1 MADKEV
7 FPINLYDSNGAQVGT
22 AEHDEDLLDP
32 SMREHLLESG
42 GKTYKWD
49 QRNGRWTQVA
59 DTIKLGKAEAVQPGG
74 STPTHAKP

>member
-49 QRNGRWTQVA
+49 QRNGRWTQVV
-59 DTIKLGKAEAVQPGG
+59 DTIKLGKTEKVEAAPPAGAA
-74 STPTHAKP
+74 SRP